1 LGVLS
6 SLYIP
11 AAAVA
16 EFASIVHLLH
26 HNFHIFPYPYH
37 TTLFPF
43 VHLLFFKQALEEK
56 QIFFSYQISISNFP
70 ISAYFCDTER

>member
-1 LGVLS
+1 
-6 SLYIP
+6 
-11 AAAVA
+11 AVA

-43 VHLLFFKQALEEK
+43 VHLLFFKQALGVGLVVQIEKKQVKTPLHREEM
-56 QIFFSYQISISNFP
+56 I
-70 ISAYFCDTER
+70 